1 MKILIVDDQELVL
14 LSLEKCLTDL
24 GYEVKSSNNVF
35 DAIAKYDEFLPSLV
49 IADINMPVFSSI
61 SDTDQTIDNS
71 AKAAGLEIVK
81 HIKVIKKHD
90 IPVMILSGNND
101 EDVILK
107 GLN

>member
-61 SDTDQTIDNS
+61 RIPIRQLIT
-71 AKAAGLEIVK
+71 AKAGLEFK
-81 HIKVIKKHD
+81 HIKVIKT
-90 IPVMILSGNND
+90 
-101 EDVILK
+101 
-107 GLN
+107 